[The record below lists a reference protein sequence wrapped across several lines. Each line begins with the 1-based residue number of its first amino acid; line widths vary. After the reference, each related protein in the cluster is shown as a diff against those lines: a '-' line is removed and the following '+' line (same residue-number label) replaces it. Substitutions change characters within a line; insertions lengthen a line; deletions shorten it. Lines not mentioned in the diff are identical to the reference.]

1 MKLGRDF
8 IFRDDLKKDTVP
20 IQLLDC
26 IFEDIVLRYTNVS
39 IVEKESN
46 EAVVRFDYE
55 LIEVPEEFS
64 EKKLRHNKQFQEHLG
79 LVLNT
84 LILDV
89 VEQTERSNEHREN
102 NPPKSS

>member
-26 IFEDIVLRYTNVS
+26 IFEDIVLRYTSVS
-39 IVEKESN
+39 IKEKENN
-46 EAVVRFDYE
+46 EAVIRFDYE
-55 LIEVPEEFS
+55 LIEIPEEFS
-64 EKKLRHNKQFQEHLG
+64 EKKLRHNKKFQEHLG
-79 LVLNT
+79 LVLNA

-89 VEQTERSNEHREN
+89 VEQTEKSNEHREN
-102 NPPKSS
+102 NPSKSS